1 MKKKVKEYMEEYTY
15 EELCFVIEDTLN
27 ELHDRGLIEQPTYAL
42 MNILLD
48 EVRDYASRKVDE

>member
-1 MKKKVKEYMEEYTY
+1 MEEYTY